1 MSEKMSHS
9 ELFQAGMKP
18 LYSQSFMSAEESSD
32 IPPPREGNDAP
43 RPAETPHKTPARPRH
58 GGLIPGY
65 EHDRIKER
73 NILTLRDLLYIFFKH
88 VESILV
94 VTAICVVTACA
105 YAFSVTPLYT
115 ADTKIIIKIG
125 REKLSDVTEYSRN
138 VNLFYQER
146 NQDVN
151 NALEIFKSDE
161 LSRMVYEELK
171 EYFAEEK
178 EAAEKKGWL
187 GKIFSGL
194 KSALGITS
202 SGLTY
207 EDKIILYLQDSLKV
221 EFLAE
226 TDILRL
232 SFQSADPEFAA
243 LAANTYADA
252 FSRLR
257 TKIFETKKSHIF
269 YMDQIALY
277 KKMVDDLTE
286 EEKIYSQKW
295 QISTLDKEK
304 ELLLQ
309 NKESLEIDRFKAQQ
323 DYERTGAL
331 LASIQ
336 TMYNSPESWIET
348 PKMSENEMV
357 DRQGYL
363 QDVDRQFFTLK
374 LERSRL
380 SGQFTDKAREIQQID
395 ANIAQLRKQKYL
407 SLVSILE
414 LTRRALEPSIKKLGE
429 EIDKKNK
436 RINELIQAA
445 FVLEQMKLK
454 RDAAVGTFLN
464 YTKRGEDLRIYDDL
478 DKRQIT
484 SLNTI
489 NTAVPPLE
497 PDFPQKGLIII
508 TATFFGVFLSF
519 GLSAVKEFFTHVFR
533 DGQDVERILQ
543 IPLLMSIGHRKR

>member
-1 MSEKMSHS
+1 MSEKLSNS
-9 ELFQAGMKP
+9 ELFQTETKQ
-18 LYSQSFMSAEESSD
+18 LYSSSFISPESNPDINRQSEGYESSD
-32 IPPPREGNDAP
+32 QK
-43 RPAETPHKTPARPRH
+43 ETRHKPQTRPRH
-58 GGLIPGY
+58 EGIIPGY
-65 EHDRIKER
+65 EQDRIKER
-73 NILTLRDLLYIFFKH
+73 KILTLRDLLYIFFKH
-88 VESILV
+88 LESIII
-94 VTAICVVTACA
+94 VTAICVVTAGL
-105 YAFSVTPLYT
+105 YAFSATPLYT
-115 ADTKIIIKIG
+115 ADTKLIIKIG

-161 LSRMVYEELK
+161 LSRMVYEDLK
-171 EYFAEEK
+171 EHFDEE
-178 EAAEKKGWL
+178 EASSEIKGGL
-187 GKIFSGL
+187 GMLLSRFKSGFTGSKLTREDNIVLSL
-194 KSALGITS
+194 KS
-202 SGLTY
+202 
-207 EDKIILYLQDSLKV
+207 SLKV

-232 SFQSADPEFAA
+232 SFQSSDPEFAA
-243 LAANTYADA
+243 LAANTYANA
-252 FSRLR
+252 FIRLR
-257 TKIFETKKSHIF
+257 TKIFETKKSHMF
-269 YMDQIALY
+269 YIDQIALY

-286 EEKIYSQKW
+286 EQKVYSQKW
-295 QISTLDKEK
+295 QISALEKEK

-309 NKESLEIDRFKAQQ
+309 HRESLEVDRFKAKQ
-323 DYERTGAL
+323 DNDRTTAH
-331 LASIQ
+331 LASVQ
-336 TMYNSPESWIET
+336 AMFNNPESWIET

-414 LTRRALEPSIKKLGE
+414 LTRKALEPSLKKLTE
-429 EIDKKNK
+429 EVDMKNN

-445 FVLEQMKLK
+445 FALDQMKLN

-464 YTKRGEDLRIYDDL
+464 YTKRGEDLRIYEDL

-489 NTAVPPLE
+489 NTAVAPLE
-497 PDFPQKGLIII
+497 PTFPKKGLILM
-508 TATFFGVFLSF
+508 TATFFGIFLSF

-533 DGQDVERILQ
+533 DGQDVERVLQ
-543 IPLLMSIGHRKR
+543 IPLLMSIGHREKL